1 MIVAISIDREF
12 DNYTEF
18 YTSLVD
24 ISTASGFKEFCGLE
38 SPILSRFITEAKK
51 PVQTFK
57 IDWGVSKSTPQEFVK
72 MNKNNK
78 PYNSQAP
85 FDAAK
90 KVVAYATR
98 NLKRDRPI
106 HLLGIGGIRDILS
119 GVEQG
124 IDTFECVAPTRMAR
138 HGGSLLLKAD
148 KERINLN
155 KTVFR

>member
-18 YTSLVD
+18 YTSLID
-24 ISTASGFKEFCGLE
+24 IASTAGFKEFCGLD

-51 PVQTFK
+51 PTQTFS

-72 MNKNNK
+72 LNKNNK

-90 KVVAYATR
+90 KVVAYATHVVEFGKGDFNINKLAKN
-98 NLKRDRPI
+98 NLHVVRADAKVSAAAKRYK
-106 HLLGIGGIRDILS
+106 
-119 GVEQG
+119 
-124 IDTFECVAPTRMAR
+124 F
-138 HGGSLLLKAD
+138 
-148 KERINLN
+148 
-155 KTVFR
+155 